1 MHAIMEISISFLH
14 FSFKKSQIYTSF
26 LPEVT
31 SPLWSFTAYQDHL
44 YCSYHPLSIVSPPF
58 HHPFLHAGK
67 LSGSCSHI
75 KLNNSYKFN
84 RHGIW
89 TLRSGIIWGI
99 LPKQNACSVVFDVL
113 TTALAIQR
121 QSGVIPVR
129 LHVQEIPRH
138 VVNLRVRRSEVSSNS
153 CFGHFIFYRGVRQ
166 CDVLVSQRLT
176 KNSLLQGEMGHFKG
190 RL

>member
-1 MHAIMEISISFLH
+1 MEVSLLLIH
-14 FSFKKSQIYTSF
+14 FSIKECQPDIYKSF
-26 LPEVT
+26 LPKVT
-31 SPLWSFTAYQDHL
+31 SAAYQDHL
-44 YCSYHPLSIVSPPF
+44 CCSYSPLSIVSPPF

-67 LSGSCSHI
+67 LPGSCSHI
-75 KLNNSYKFN
+75 KLNNSYKFK

-99 LPKQNACSVVFDVL
+99 LRKQNACSVDFDVL
-113 TTALAIQR
+113 TTALAIQQ

-138 VVNLRVRRSEVSSNS
+138 VVNLRARRSEVGSNS
-153 CFGHFIFYRGVRQ
+153 CFGHFIFYRKVRP
-166 CDVLVSQRLT
+166 CDVPVSQRLT